1 MTPRSLMSMTPC
13 ARKATATSANGT
25 FDSSSSHSPRAIA
38 RSVLISWSYAFD
50 RPRLMTSAFVPSKF
64 VLRCRS
70 IHRYWL
76 SEISVRPMTH
86 SS

>member
-1 MTPRSLMSMTPC
+1 MTPRSLTSTTPC
-13 ARKATATSANGT
+13 ACKAMATSASGT
-25 FDSSSSHSPRAIA
+25 FEGSRSHSPLAIA
-38 RSVLISWSYAFD
+38 RSVLISWLYAFD
-50 RPRLMTSAFVPSKF
+50 RPRWMTSVSVPSKF
-64 VLRCRS
+64 ALRCRS

>member
-1 MTPRSLMSMTPC
+1 MTPRSLTSTTPC
-13 ARKATATSANGT
+13 ACKATATSANGT
-25 FDSSSSHSPRAIA
+25 LEGSRSHSPRSIA
-38 RSVLISWSYAFD
+38 RSVLISWSYAFE
-50 RPRLMTSAFVPSKF
+50 RPRLMTSAFVSSKF

-76 SEISVRPMTH
+76 SVISVRPMTH

>member
-1 MTPRSLMSMTPC
+1 MTLHSLTSTTPC
-13 ARKATATSANGT
+13 ACKATARSASET
-25 FDSSSSHSPRAIA
+25 FEGSRSHSPLAIA

-50 RPRLMTSAFVPSKF
+50 RPRWSASAFVPSKF
-64 VLRCRS
+64 ALRCRS

-76 SEISVRPMTH
+76 SVISVRPMTH